1 MQMFG
6 RTVIYTDVTSV
17 TAENVRDVLYRFL
30 QQIPAVFGGDFAW
43 RNRVC
48 PSRIKMY
55 QSRFLLRG
63 LRGIAFDRR
72 SKKNAL
78 AYCKR
83 YGCS

>member
-48 PSRIKMY
+48 PSRIRMY
-55 QSRFLLRG
+55 QMRFLYRAG
-63 LRGIAFDRR
+63 HYADVFCGCCNRMNR
-72 SKKNAL
+72 SNA
-78 AYCKR
+78 
-83 YGCS
+83 